1 MTTEKPNV
9 RPFSLGIYLFI
20 VFAFTW
26 PFQIAYV
33 IWGKTQL
40 LSYGLSSISMIMV
53 AVGTFVAGR
62 YIFRDGFADAGWHWG
77 KPWHYLAVIGF
88 AVLLWVVPTFVGLML
103 GSYSLPAGFLL
114 SQALFLLLLKFFAT
128 LLPGFG
134 EEFGWRGYL
143 LPRLARSHTPR
154 KAVLLQ
160 SIIWWAWHLPVIVGI
175 GLLQGGTGINLIVTV
190 IAVIIIT
197 LIPGAMHAVI
207 YSYIWAKSQ
216 SLAVATVYHSAYDEI
231 RDTMQDTTGMVSIT
245 DIWTNLIITIV
256 GIILLLKVDWKNIL
270 PREESR

>member
-1 MTTEKPNV
+1 MTTERPNV
-9 RPFSLGIYLFI
+9 RPFSLGIYLLI
-20 VFAFTW
+20 VFTFTW

-88 AVLLWVVPTFVGLML
+88 AVLLWVVPTFAGLLLGSYNWPAGLML
-103 GSYSLPAGFLL
+103 
-114 SQALFLLLLKFFAT
+114 SQVLFLLLIKFFAT

-143 LPRLARSHTPR
+143 LPHLARKHTPR

-160 SIIWWAWHLPVIVGI
+160 SIIWWAWHLPAIVGI
-175 GLLQGGTGINLIVTV
+175 GIQQGVTGSNLIITV

-197 LIPGAMHAVI
+197 LIPCTMHAVI

-231 RDTMQDTTGMVSIT
+231 RDTMEVTTGMAPIT
-245 DIWTNLIITIV
+245 ELWTNLVITIV
-256 GIILLLKVDWKNIL
+256 GIILLLKVNWKNLL
-270 PREESR
+270 PINETD